1 MALNDI
7 TVLQEQ
13 ADGSFAE
20 TVLPVNIGPLSLLQ
34 NYNVAYSNSGYA
46 PGITT
51 TSTPSDF
58 GFYPVGGFTLTVNP
72 FDLFGAGSYAIRA
85 SIRKTGA
92 FGDGIHVLIRR
103 VIVDSTEIGI
113 PGLLDWGSGLAEIG
127 EATSSGLTTTDAW
140 EFYRVY
146 LAAYNGGNG
155 ATAQDLSLT
164 LIRG

>member
-34 NYNVAYSNSGYA
+34 NYNVAFSNSGYV
-46 PGITT
+46 PGIAT

-58 GFYPVGGFTLTVNP
+58 GFYPVGGFTLPVNP
-72 FDLFGAGSYAIRA
+72 FDLFGAGFYSIKAT
-85 SIRKTGA
+85 IRKTA
-92 FGDGIHVLIRR
+92 TFNDGIHVLIRR
-103 VIVDSTEIGI
+103 VIVGSTEIGV

-127 EATSSGLTTTDAW
+127 EATSVGLTTTDAW

-146 LAAYNGGNG
+146 IAAYNGGNG
-155 ATAQDLSLT
+155 GTPQELAIT

>member
-20 TVLPVNIGPLSLLQ
+20 IVLPINIGPLTLLRNQ
-34 NYNVAYSNSGYA
+34 NEAFSNSGYV

-51 TSTPSDF
+51 TSTPSSF
-58 GFYPVGGFTLTVNP
+58 GFYPIGGFTLTVNP
-72 FDLFGAGSYAIRA
+72 FNLFGSGVYGIRA
-85 SIRKTGA
+85 TIRKTGT
-92 FGDGIHVLIRR
+92 FNDGLHVLIRR
-103 VIVDSTEIGI
+103 VIVGSTEIGV
-113 PGLLDWGSGLAEIG
+113 PGLLDWGAGLNEVST
-127 EATSSGLTTTDAW
+127 ATSTALTTTDAW

-155 ATAQDLSLT
+155 GTAQDLSLT
-164 LIRG
+164 LERL